1 MSDFGMKI
9 WDDDGVVAVIS
20 NKLLNKLD
28 AVSEHDFEVMTTL
41 GSPEAIKLLTAFP
54 DNGYPIPK
62 DELSEKSGL
71 DIVKLNAM
79 LLILTEAGVIEYEMK
94 GREYAI
100 SGYKISGHFGIAA
113 YFAIAALF
121 VLSKKN
127 YTSSEYI
134 VNSPEL
140 K

>member
-1 MSDFGMKI
+1 MR
-9 WDDDGVVAVIS
+9 
-20 NKLLNKLD
+20 
-28 AVSEHDFEVMTTL
+28 TL
-41 GSPEAIKLLTAFP
+41 CSPEAIKLLTAFP

-79 LLILTEAGVIEYEMK
+79 LLMLTEAGVIEYEMK
-94 GREYAI
+94 GREYAV

-127 YTSSEYI
+127 YTLSEYI
-134 VNSPEL
+134 MNS
-140 K
+140 